1 MTTLSIRRCVLFLL
15 LLPAVVLAASCS
27 SAETGD
33 ETSSDASADAFAAKY
48 AELRE
53 QGKSHKAATELA
65 TLHVGGWVDG
75 VNPAGTNDATD
86 SEGQRA
92 MDDSVVV
99 ARYSSPDGHESARR
113 GQAAEG
119 TNDATDSEGQRAM
132 DAVVVVAR
140 YSSPDSHESARR
152 EQAVEEL
159 RTRFESRDLDDREA
173 LDLLDTIAPEASINE
188 RRQAAKKLAELSQTE
203 DWDDRNTL
211 EAAEEINRLI
221 TGDRIHVERR
231 IAAAKELVRRSKA
244 GDLDAD
250 SALNLMNDIA
260 PGLSINERRQA
271 AANLVR
277 LSKTERWDAQTTK
290 QAAEETF
297 KLVTGGDLNIEKRT
311 DAAVDLTGERLK
323 RFGGDEFDDEDI
335 DISTE
340 MIKSAIKGD
349 LTTDKVSD
357 LLNLK

>member
-1 MTTLSIRRCVLFLL
+1 M
-15 LLPAVVLAASCS
+15 LPAVVMATSCS
-27 SAETGD
+27 SAGSEDHATASEAG
-33 ETSSDASADAFAAKY
+33 TAPATASAHVSDAGY
-48 AELRE
+48 AQPHE
-53 QGKSHKAATELA
+53 QGETRTDAVEQAPLRPNSLAAVYRQHAKSGGGSGSAGSRNAA
-65 TLHVGGWVDG
+65 
-75 VNPAGTNDATD
+75 
-86 SEGQRA
+86 
-92 MDDSVVV
+92 
-99 ARYSSPDGHESARR
+99 SASRI
-113 GQAAEG
+113 
-119 TNDATDSEGQRAM
+119 EGQRAM

-140 YSSPDSHESARR
+140 YSSSDSHESARR
-152 EQAVEEL
+152 EQAAEEL

-231 IAAAKELVRRSKA
+231 IAAAKELNRRSKA
-244 GDLDAD
+244 GELDAD
-250 SALNLMNDIA
+250 GALDLMNDIA

-311 DAAVDLTGERLK
+311 DAAVDLTGEGLK

-357 LLNLK
+357 LLNLE

>member
-1 MTTLSIRRCVLFLL
+1 M
-15 LLPAVVLAASCS
+15 LPALVLAVSCS
-27 SAETGD
+27 SAGPEDGADGATASEARTASDTASAHVSDAGYAAP
-33 ETSSDASADAFAAKY
+33 SSDESRADAVEPPPLRPNSLAAVYRQHAKDGGSSGSAGSRSAASAS
-48 AELRE
+48 RI
-53 QGKSHKAATELA
+53 
-65 TLHVGGWVDG
+65 
-75 VNPAGTNDATD
+75 
-86 SEGQRA
+86 
-92 MDDSVVV
+92 
-99 ARYSSPDGHESARR
+99 
-113 GQAAEG
+113 
-119 TNDATDSEGQRAM
+119 EGQRAM

-140 YSSPDSHESARR
+140 YSSSDSHESARR

-188 RRQAAKKLAELSQTE
+188 RREAAKKLAELSRTE

-231 IAAAKELVRRSKA
+231 IAAAKELARRSKA
-244 GDLDAD
+244 GDLDTD
-250 SALNLMNDIA
+250 GALNLMNDIA

-277 LSKTERWDAQTTK
+277 LSKNERWDAETTK

-311 DAAVDLTGERLK
+311 DAAVDLTGEGFK

-349 LTTDKVSD
+349 LTTDNVSD